1 VDAPLNCLLKLFAV
15 ERSIVTVL
23 PVPKSLN
30 VSLNVVDA
38 TLPITDKVVPSNNIE
53 DST

>member
-1 VDAPLNCLLKLFAV
+1 LFAV
-15 ERSIVTVL
+15 DKSSVAFV
-23 PVPKSLN
+23 PVAKSEY